1 MAAGL
6 WRRAS
11 KTNVRQVYESPQWV
25 SLGFRGLAK
34 RAKKLCY
41 NRVNF
46 REQFSHMDRRKI
58 FLWLQGL
65 VMAFGGGGLFVVT
78 FFDSSL
84 LSFPFFPDAVLIE
97 LCISKPVLMPYYAT
111 MAALG
116 SLFGCLVL
124 YFIAEKAGEA
134 FFHKHAGGKAQKIKE
149 WVDNNGFLS
158 AFIPAILPP
167 PFPFKPFILAEGV
180 FQVPAKTFI
189 LAILLGR
196 GLRYGTE
203 GILAVRYGD
212 AALGYLKSHGGTFA
226 LAVLAVM
233 VVLYVLS
240 HFLFR
245 HSPAKP

>member
-46 REQFSHMDRRKI
+46 QEQFSNMDRRKI

-97 LCISKPVLMPYYAT
+97 LCISKPVLMPYYAS

-240 HFLFR
+240 HFVFR

>member
-46 REQFSHMDRRKI
+46 QEQFSNMDRRKI

-97 LCISKPVLMPYYAT
+97 LCISKPVLMPYYAS

-134 FFHKHAGGKAQKIKE
+134 FFHKHAGGRAQKIKE

-240 HFLFR
+240 HFVFR

>member
-1 MAAGL
+1 MAADL

-11 KTNVRQVYESPQWV
+11 KTNVRQVYESPKWV

-46 REQFSHMDRRKI
+46 QEQFSNMDRRKI

>member
-11 KTNVRQVYESPQWV
+11 KTNVRQVYESPKWV

-46 REQFSHMDRRKI
+46 QEQFSNMDRRKI

-180 FQVPAKTFI
+180 FQVPAKTFM

-240 HFLFR
+240 HFVFR